1 MTEVLP
7 VSVIIASRRRPKAL
21 RRCLTALSQLDYSH
35 FEVIVVADPAGLAVA
50 GDFPVKTVGYATP
63 NISVAR
69 NLGIAAA
76 AGEVVA
82 FIDDDAAPEPQ
93 WLRELAAVFLDPIV
107 SAAGG
112 FVLGANGISFQWKSG
127 TVDRL
132 LGVAPL
138 DVPDDRTSLHHT
150 QPGRAIEIKGVNCAY
165 RRSVIAGM
173 GGFDPELRYYLD
185 ETELN
190 LRLAG
195 LRAVTAISPGARVHH
210 AKAASEQR
218 RADRAP
224 RSLWDIGASA
234 AVTLRRNHASGE
246 EVAAVRRS
254 LRTQERSK
262 LLRLMVSGHIEPRH
276 VGALDRTF
284 DAGFADG
291 MTRKLCGMVALP
303 DPPSEFLAFP
313 ARRIVPVVLSG
324 KSWQNR
330 RLRRLAVAHVRRGD
344 TVRLFLL
351 SPTALF
357 HRVAFVADGYWLQRG
372 GLFGKS
378 RRSDPYF
385 RFWRF
390 RGRIAREVAMSG
402 ADFRNTRLCG
412 FHTVN

>member
-7 VSVIIASRRRPKAL
+7 VSVIIASRSRPKAL
-21 RRCLTALSQLDYSH
+21 RRCLTAISQLDYPH

-50 GDFPVKTVGYATP
+50 CDFPVKTVGYATP

-93 WLRELAAVFLDPIV
+93 WLRELAAAFLDPIV

-132 LGVAPL
+132 LAVAPL
-138 DVPDDRTSLHHT
+138 DVPEDRTSLHHT

-173 GGFDPELRYYLD
+173 GGFDPELRYHLD

-195 LRAVTAISPGARVHH
+195 IRAVTAAVPNARVHH
-210 AKAASEQR
+210 SKAASEQR
-218 RADRAP
+218 RADRTP

-234 AVTLRRNHASGE
+234 AVTLRRNRASDDE
-246 EVAAVRRS
+246 AASVRRS
-254 LRTQERSK
+254 LHAQERSK
-262 LLRLMVSGHIEPRH
+262 LLRLMVSGHIEPRDIG
-276 VGALDRTF
+276 VLEGTF
-284 DAGFADG
+284 DAGFVDG
-291 MTRKLCGMVALP
+291 LTRELCEMVALP
-303 DPPSEFLAFP
+303 DPTSDFLAFP
-313 ARRIVPVVLSG
+313 ARRFVPIVLSG
-324 KSWQNR
+324 KSWQNQ
-330 RLRRLAVAHVRRGD
+330 RLRRLTVAHVLRGD

-357 HRVAFVADGYWLQRG
+357 HRVAFLPDGYWLQRG

-390 RGRIAREVAMSG
+390 RGRIAREVAISG
-402 ADFRNTRLCG
+402 AEFRNTGL
-412 FHTVN
+412 